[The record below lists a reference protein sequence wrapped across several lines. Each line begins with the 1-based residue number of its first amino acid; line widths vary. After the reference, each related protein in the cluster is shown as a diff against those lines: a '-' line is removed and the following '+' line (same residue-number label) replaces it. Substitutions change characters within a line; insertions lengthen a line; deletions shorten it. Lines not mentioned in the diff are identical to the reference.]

1 MKQPLLSFRLNSFK
15 AVAAW
20 LDKTFPLPLAYFC
33 KGWLFSLED
42 AWIASK
48 TAAAVEKGI
57 APIQPLDPVV
67 EPPEY
72 HSEPSEVKGL
82 DIISLTNGFTR
93 NRQQDKE

>member
-20 LDKTFPLPLAYFC
+20 LDKNLPLPLAFFC

-72 HSEPSEVKGL
+72 HSEPSKVTGL
-82 DIISLTNGFTR
+82 DIISLTNGFSKKR
-93 NRQQDKE
+93 KY

>member
-48 TAAAVEKGI
+48 AAATVEKGI
-57 APIQPLDPVV
+57 ASIQPLDPVV
-67 EPPEY
+67 EPPGY

-82 DIISLTNGFTR
+82 DIISLTNGFSKKR
-93 NRQQDKE
+93 KY